1 VPARTLGEFI
11 AYAKTNPGKLSYGHA
26 GMGST
31 NHLTG
36 ELFKMLA
43 GTPEIVQVPYRGM
56 GPAMT
61 DLISGQLAMAVP
73 AVTGQVLEFHRSGKM
88 RVLAVTSPKRLTGA
102 PELPTAAEAGLPGL
116 VVTASLGLL
125 TPAGNT
131 ESDHRANCT
140 GDADGARRR
149 ELPADVDR
157 DRFRAHYRFNT

>member
-11 AYAKTNPGKLSYGHA
+11 TYANANPGKLSYGHA
-26 GMGST
+26 GIGST

-73 AVTGQVLEFHRSGKM
+73 AVTAQVLEFSSIRQDARPRSDE
-88 RVLAVTSPKRLTGA
+88 PQA
-102 PELPTAAEAGLPGL
+102 P
-116 VVTASLGLL
+116 
-125 TPAGNT
+125 
-131 ESDHRANCT
+131 
-140 GDADGARRR
+140 RRC
-149 ELPADVDR
+149 A
-157 DRFRAHYRFNT
+157 